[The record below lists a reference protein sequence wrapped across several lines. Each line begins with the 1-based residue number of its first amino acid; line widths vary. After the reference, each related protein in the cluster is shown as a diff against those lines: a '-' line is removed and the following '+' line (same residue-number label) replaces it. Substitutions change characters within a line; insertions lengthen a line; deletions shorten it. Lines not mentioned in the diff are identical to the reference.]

1 MMQQSSYGEILDMNA
16 RARGERSGDAHL
28 SRGTAALL
36 IGLLSSGL
44 WILLMRAAIGG

>member
-1 MMQQSSYGEILDMNA
+1 MMQQSSFGEVVEMTA
-16 RARGERSGDAHL
+16 RARGERMADAHL